1 MSIYAAAPESAAP
14 AFPMQ
19 PVDSAGGTQDA
30 PVTTAAG
37 GGGLVRQQSR
47 VPAELQES
55 LSQLTRTFT
64 DTRKDNPAD
73 CCKKGEKGCC
83 RHLCNIFCF
92 PCSYYPRASACCG
105 FASLMLMFILISGA
119 ITALFN
125 LDVLLS
131 AAAMQFKQEHP
142 NGLSGGDIRVSAGYT
157 EDEREELTQQ
167 LGCDLPDIG
176 CTTVEWFPCELYTQ
190 RPDRRSR
197 DEIAPGASSREAEC
211 AMVPVPLLYTE
222 DGEDAP
228 PGETIDLF
236 VKRLRGSSAGVD
248 RAPKALW
255 MLQGGPGAPSV
266 AMEDMMEAVFVEQAG
281 MMDVYT
287 FDHRGTGRSTP
298 MTCTA
303 AQSLTTN
310 SAQGTSLSF
319 REVEHC
325 FAAFNAGFSTP
336 NAHVGFSVTNAAH
349 DLKRSIALFN
359 SNQLTHVYGVSCTIA
374 SGRLPTPAMLVYLNL
389 RVATKLIHLARVA
402 DCRRYISGQP
412 LPADYFAIPSGH
424 VSRS

>member
-1 MSIYAAAPESAAP
+1 MSIYSAAP
-14 AFPMQ
+14 DSAPAIPMQ
-19 PVDSAGGTQDA
+19 PIGGRGSDE
-30 PVTTAAG
+30 PTTAAG
-37 GGGLVRQQSR
+37 AGLARQQSR

-64 DTRKDNPAD
+64 DTRKDSPAD
-73 CCKKGEKGCC
+73 CCKKGDKGCC

-105 FASLMLMFILISGA
+105 FTGLTLLFVLFSLTLSV
-119 ITALFN
+119 LFD
-125 LDVLLS
+125 LDVKLS
-131 AAAMQFKQEHP
+131 AEAQQFKQEHP
-142 NGLSGGDIRVSAGYT
+142 NGLPGGDTIVTSRGYT

-167 LGCDLPDIG
+167 LGCDLPGIG
-176 CTTVEWFPCELYTQ
+176 CTTIDWFPCELYTQ
-190 RPDRRSR
+190 QTSRRSR
-197 DEIAPGASSREAEC
+197 DDIAPGTSSREAEC
-211 AMVPVPLLYTE
+211 AMVPVPLMYTE
-222 DGEDAP
+222 DGEGASS
-228 PGETIDLF
+228 GETIDLF
-236 VKRLRGSSAGVD
+236 VKRLRSSSEGGD
-248 RAPKALW
+248 QAPKALW

-266 AMEDMMEAVFVEQAG
+266 AMEDMMEAVFVEQAA

-336 NAHVGFSVTNAAH
+336 NAHAGFSVTNAAH

-359 SNQLTHVYGVSCTIA
+359 SNQQTHVYGVSCTIA
-374 SGRLPTPAMLVYLNL
+374 IGRPSATLVSQS
-389 RVATKLIHLARVA
+389 A
-402 DCRRYISGQP
+402 CGQP
-412 LPADYFAIPSGH
+412 N
-424 VSRS
+424 